1 MKESAELVFVP
12 RCREEQQ
19 VREYNRGLL
28 EYAMIPTGWNSIG
41 VHIAAS
47 FLSGTAALQRI
58 VKPQTKAH
66 KRMRGLHRLILAAPW
81 FLICNCVM
89 AQQPQSAPDATS
101 QSQDSQATPKPANPI
116 QSSVVLFKLLQ
127 QRSLVFPDIATG
139 QGRLSTW
146 QKFEL
151 AANNS
156 VALSTIG
163 QALIASG
170 YDQAVNRPSGYHQG
184 WEGYGKRF
192 GADMARSA
200 SDNLFG
206 TFVLAS
212 ALHQDPR
219 FFVKRNLSFGQ
230 SVKYAAVRVLY
241 TSTDAGEKQVNY
253 SGLIGPLLSE
263 GLANTYYPEQNR
275 TVGGTLTRYA
285 YDLSWRFGGNLLRQY
300 WPTINRRLRLAPEPG
315 ANP

>member
-1 MKESAELVFVP
+1 
-12 RCREEQQ
+12 
-19 VREYNRGLL
+19 
-28 EYAMIPTGWNSIG
+28 MIATRWGSIG
-41 VHIAAS
+41 VDIAAS
-47 FLSGTAALQRI
+47 FPPGMAAVRRI
-58 VKPQTKAH
+58 FNTQTRALG
-66 KRMRGLHRLILAAPW
+66 RRRLLHRLILNAAPW
-81 FLICNCVM
+81 FLICSWGM
-89 AQQPQSAPDATS
+89 AQQQPQSQSAPDATAQTPES
-101 QSQDSQATPKPANPI
+101 ETTPKPANPI
-116 QSSVVLFKLLQ
+116 QSGVVLFKLLQ
-127 QRSLVFPDIATG
+127 QQSLVFPDLATTRG
-139 QGRLSTW
+139 PFSSW
-146 QKFEL
+146 QKFKL
-151 AANNS
+151 ATNNS

-184 WEGYGKRF
+184 WDGYGKRF

-206 TFVLAS
+206 TFLLAS

-263 GLANTYYPEQNR
+263 ALANAYYPEQNR
-275 TVGGTLTRYA
+275 TVASTFTRYA

-300 WPTINRRLRLAPEPG
+300 WPTINRRLRLAPQP
-315 ANP
+315 